1 MRTVVCRQVVLHPAE
16 QRCGVQRCEAI
27 GMHICVSLEVCGNW
41 RGMGIGEEGLFAR
54 RPHLCVAEPFHFEM
68 ALERPRN
75 EPSLSCIPGELP
87 AENDRFAAQPDMAG
101 PAAHDHALIRGAVR
115 FLMKIS
121 GFDQP
126 PSVGSMTT
134 MSASAPGSRR
144 PLEASPMIRA
154 GDVDTT
160 STKRGNVRRPCSTP
174 SLNSRG
180 MRVSTPGTPPGQ
192 SSTLSSRVPV
202 SGPARRNSD
211 R

>member
-1 MRTVVCRQVVLHPAE
+1 MWK
-16 QRCGVQRCEAI
+16 
-27 GMHICVSLEVCGNW
+27 LERNGHW
-41 RGMGIGEEGLFAR
+41 GRRLFAR

-75 EPSLSCIPGELP
+75 EPSLSCIPGGLP

-115 FLMKIS
+115 FLMKIP

-126 PSVGSMTT
+126 LIRGIDDHNVRV
-134 MSASAPGSRR
+134 APGSRR

-180 MRVSTPGTPPGQ
+180 CAFRLRERRRDNPARF
-192 SSTLSSRVPV
+192 LSRVPV